1 MIWALQ
7 DAKNKFSELVDKAV
21 GDGPQTVTR
30 HGREAVVVLSVK
42 EYRKLLSHQHDLVD
56 FLSSSPLA
64 NSGID
69 LTRSPDARARDI
81 EL

>member
-30 HGREAVVVLSVK
+30 HGREAVVVMSVNDYK
-42 EYRKLLSHQHDLVD
+42 KLLVNKKDLVD
-56 FLSSSPLA
+56 FFSSSPLVE
-64 NSGID
+64 SGLDID
-69 LTRSPDARARDI
+69 RSNDSNHRGF
-81 EL
+81 EF

>member
-30 HGREAVVVLSVK
+30 HGREAVVVMSVNDYK
-42 EYRKLLSHQHDLVD
+42 KLLVNKKDLVE
-56 FLSSSPLA
+56 FFSSSPLVE
-64 NSGID
+64 SGLDFDRSID
-69 LTRSPDARARDI
+69 SHHRGI
-81 EL
+81 EF